1 MLEMPMKRLV
11 EFCLLFVLLPLAM
24 LAAPLRI
31 PKLPLL
37 LGAALVCGALLL
49 RDPAFDRR
57 RLRWAA
63 PSQRFAKA
71 LALRIALV
79 SLLLAAGAGWFA
91 PEAFMA
97 FPRQRTGLWVLV
109 VCLYPVL
116 SVFPQELL
124 YRAFFFHRYQAL
136 FRGEQRMIW
145 ASALSF
151 AFLHIIFGNPVA
163 PLLTVPGGYLF
174 ARTYARTGSLPAV
187 VIEHAVYGNL
197 VFTVGLGM
205 YFYNG

>member
-1 MLEMPMKRLV
+1 MKRLV

-24 LAAPLRI
+24 LAAPFRI
-31 PKLPLL
+31 PKIPLL
-37 LGAALVCGALLL
+37 LGAALGCGALLL
-49 RDPAFDRR
+49 RDPAFDRS

-63 PSQRFAKA
+63 PAQRFAKT

-79 SLLLAAGAGWFA
+79 SLVLAAAAGWFM
-91 PEAFMA
+91 PEAFLS
-97 FPRQRTGLWVLV
+97 FPRQRTGLWLLV
-109 VCLYPVL
+109 MCLYPVL
-116 SVFPQELL
+116 SAFPQELL

-136 FRGEQRMIW
+136 FSGERRMIW
-145 ASALSF
+145 ASTLSF

-174 ARTYARTGSLPAV
+174 ARTYARNGSLPAAI
-187 VIEHAVYGNL
+187 IEHAAYGNI